1 MCVCFF
7 FFGVKKGPIQG
18 SVCFKL
24 VVGLLVLGP
33 LSKVALIMHNI
44 WLKVLTVIALLPNSK
59 CIHPFIFASSFRL
72 YLEIPLW
79 GINSHPREGRFKVFT
94 KPHCF
99 PMRLYIFYGAPLL
112 VVPCL
117 LH

>member
-1 MCVCFF
+1 VFS
-7 FFGVKKGPIQG
+7 GVKKGQIKG

-33 LSKVALIMHNI
+33 LSKLALIMYNI
-44 WLKVLTVIALLPNSK
+44 WLKVVIVIALLYKWP
-59 CIHPFIFASSFRL
+59 IHPFILASSFKM
-72 YLEIPLW
+72 YLEIPFW
-79 GINSHPREGRFKVFT
+79 GINSHSRKGRFKVFT

-99 PMRLYIFYGAPLL
+99 PIRLYIFYEAPLL

-117 LH
+117 LN